1 MKQKAYYCHSQ
12 PSGQHRSTG
21 GSSTGGS
28 STGSSLKSGQSA
40 DLGKQLWWWGG
51 GWEAPAEYK
60 TSQFGQWG
68 REEEQSQFCS
78 KTSRLSRR
86 VDRQLAKQ
94 FHRDYHQHTG
104 EVGVVWVVP
113 SFMKG
118 QQKLVNALI
127 ASLSRRLP
135 VPDTR
140 LGEGEFT
147 TGDNVMA
154 WWEEDRCWFRAIG
167 CWRHTQTSPPL
178 SSSWTGGTQSSCHLD
193 K

>member
-1 MKQKAYYCHSQ
+1 M
-12 PSGQHRSTG
+12 
-21 GSSTGGS
+21 
-28 STGSSLKSGQSA
+28 
-40 DLGKQLWWWGG
+40 
-51 GWEAPAEYK
+51 
-60 TSQFGQWG
+60 
-68 REEEQSQFCS
+68 
-78 KTSRLSRR
+78 
-86 VDRQLAKQ
+86 
-94 FHRDYHQHTG
+94 
-104 EVGVVWVVP
+104 VP

-178 SSSWTGGTQSSCHLD
+178 SSSWTGHAHRAVATWTSD
-193 K
+193 VAKTRAVR